1 MSVPGQV
8 KTSKNKSSTKKTM
21 GEGATEASKA
31 GMSMLIPV
39 VGLKAVSAAI
49 AAKGATAAV
58 KKFGP
63 NLVKATKKYF
73 DPVKT
78 QKMKTG
84 RGRGTPGNKKE
95 MEDAFVVYKKG
106 PLSKN
111 KKGDIDMGMKKV
123 TKAEGEKMLARGAA
137 RKVGLGTVVAA
148 TGIAA
153 GSALSRDKKEPK
165 GTPAT
170 VTPNQK
176 SRQADLSETQKVT
189 QTKDIGDGDKKNKK
203 SKDSI
208 ISKSAESKPKPPR
221 PRNKN
226 VESIA
231 TTEKKIASKKAAQD
245 MATQEKRSRKKP
257 TTKDVGGE
265 NAEVS
270 KKKTAK
276 KKDISDPKKAKGYD
290 YSPNE
295 DDYKFE
301 ADDLNLYKGGM
312 AKAFGKG
319 GMYKGNKKTYGM
331 RYGGFTRRG
340 MGK

>member
-21 GEGATEASKA
+21 GEGATEASKV

-39 VGLKAVSAAI
+39 VGLKAVSAAV
-49 AAKGATAAV
+49 AAKGATAAA

-63 NLVKATKKYF
+63 NLVKAAKKYF
-73 DPVKT
+73 NPVKT

-84 RGRGTPGNKKE
+84 KGRGTPGNKKE
-95 MEDAFVVYKKG
+95 MEDAYVVYKKS
-106 PLSKN
+106 PMSKN
-111 KKGDIDMGMKKV
+111 KKGDVDMSMKKV
-123 TKAEGEKMLARGAA
+123 TKAQGEKMLAQGAA
-137 RKVGLGTVVAA
+137 RKVGLA
-148 TGIAA
+148 TIAA
-153 GSALSRDKKEPK
+153 EASILTGSALSRDKKEPK

-176 SRQADLSETQKVT
+176 SRQAKLPKEEGMGGKATVSPNQKSRQAT
-189 QTKDIGDGDKKNKK
+189 LAKPP
-203 SKDSI
+203 
-208 ISKSAESKPKPPR
+208 KPKPKPKAPR
-221 PRNKN
+221 PRDKD
-226 VESIA
+226 VEGIA

-257 TTKDVGGE
+257 TTTDVGQ
-265 NAEVS
+265 EVS

-319 GMYKGNKKTYGM
+319 GMYKGGKKTYGM
-331 RYGGFTRRG
+331 KYGGFTRRG

>member
-21 GEGATEASKA
+21 GEGATEASKV

-63 NLVKATKKYF
+63 NLVKAAKKYF

-84 RGRGTPGNKKE
+84 RGRGTSGNKKE

-106 PLSKN
+106 PLSKT
-111 KKGDIDMGMKKV
+111 KKGDTDMGMKKV
-123 TKAEGEKMLARGAA
+123 TKVEGEKMLAKGAA
-137 RKVGLGTVVAA
+137 RKVGLGTVAAA
-148 TGIAA
+148 TGIAV
-153 GSALSRDKKEPK
+153 GSSLSKDKKEPK

-176 SRQADLSETQKVT
+176 SRQATLPKDEGMGGKATVSPNQKSRQAT
-189 QTKDIGDGDKKNKK
+189 LAKPP
-203 SKDSI
+203 
-208 ISKSAESKPKPPR
+208 KPK
-221 PRNKN
+221 
-226 VESIA
+226 
-231 TTEKKIASKKAAQD
+231 
-245 MATQEKRSRKKP
+245 KKP
-257 TTKDVGGE
+257 TITDVGQ
-265 NAEVS
+265 EVS
-270 KKKTAK
+270 KKKDKPKKVLDKEAMSAK
-276 KKDISDPKKAKGYD
+276 TKDGPSSSKRRAGEPVPKRKAKPSIIDKSAGGSKKDISDPKKAKGYD

-312 AKAFGKG
+312 AFGKG
-319 GMYKGNKKTYGM
+319 GMYKGNKKAYGM

>member
-21 GEGATEASKA
+21 GEGATEASQV

-39 VGLKAVSAAI
+39 IGLKAVSATL
-49 AAKGATAAV
+49 AAKGATAAA

-63 NLVKATKKYF
+63 NLVKAAKKYF

-84 RGRGTPGNKKE
+84 KGRGTPGNKKE
-95 MEDAFVVYKKG
+95 MEDAYVVYKKS
-106 PLSKN
+106 PMSKN
-111 KKGDIDMGMKKV
+111 KKGDIDMSMKKV
-123 TKAEGEKMLARGAA
+123 TKAQGERMLAQGAA
-137 RKVGLGTVVAA
+137 RKVGLA
-148 TGIAA
+148 TIAA
-153 GSALSRDKKEPK
+153 EASILTGSALSRDKKEPK

-176 SRQADLSETQKVT
+176 SRQAKLPKEEGMGGKATVSPNQKSRQAT
-189 QTKDIGDGDKKNKK
+189 LAKPP
-203 SKDSI
+203 
-208 ISKSAESKPKPPR
+208 KPK
-221 PRNKN
+221 
-226 VESIA
+226 
-231 TTEKKIASKKAAQD
+231 
-245 MATQEKRSRKKP
+245 KKP
-257 TTKDVGGE
+257 TITDVGQ
-265 NAEVS
+265 EVS
-270 KKKTAK
+270 KKKDKPKKVLDKEAMSAK
-276 KKDISDPKKAKGYD
+276 TKDGPSSSKRRAGEPVPKRKAKPSIIDKSAGGSKKDISDPKKAKGYD

-312 AKAFGKG
+312 AFGKG
-319 GMYKGNKKTYGM
+319 GIYKGAKKTYGM
-331 RYGGFTRRG
+331 RNGGFTRRG

>member
-63 NLVKATKKYF
+63 NLVKAAKKYF

-78 QKMKTG
+78 QRMKTG

-106 PLSKN
+106 PLSKT
-111 KKGDIDMGMKKV
+111 KKGDTDMGMKKV
-123 TKAEGEKMLARGAA
+123 TKAEGEKMLAKGAA
-137 RKVGLGTVVAA
+137 RKVGLGTVAAA

-176 SRQADLSETQKVT
+176 SRQATLAKPP
-189 QTKDIGDGDKKNKK
+189 
-203 SKDSI
+203 
-208 ISKSAESKPKPPR
+208 KPK
-221 PRNKN
+221 
-226 VESIA
+226 
-231 TTEKKIASKKAAQD
+231 
-245 MATQEKRSRKKP
+245 KKP
-257 TTKDVGGE
+257 TITDVGQ
-265 NAEVS
+265 EVS
-270 KKKTAK
+270 KKKDKPKKVLDKEAMSAK
-276 KKDISDPKKAKGYD
+276 TKDGPSSSKRRAGEPVPKRKAKPSIIDKSAGRSKKDISDPKKAKGYD

-312 AKAFGKG
+312 AFGKG
-319 GMYKGNKKTYGM
+319 GMYKGAKKTYGM
-331 RYGGFTRRG
+331 RNGGFTRRG

>member
-63 NLVKATKKYF
+63 NLVKAAKKYF

-84 RGRGTPGNKKE
+84 RGRGTSGNKNE

-106 PLSKN
+106 PLSKT
-111 KKGDIDMGMKKV
+111 KKGDTDMGMKKV
-123 TKAEGEKMLARGAA
+123 TKVEGEKMLAKGAA
-137 RKVGLGTVVAA
+137 RKVGLGTVAAA
-148 TGIAA
+148 TGIAV
-153 GSALSRDKKEPK
+153 GSSLSKDKKEPK

-226 VESIA
+226 VEGMA

-257 TTKDVGGE
+257 TTTDVGE
-265 NAEVS
+265 QVS

-319 GMYKGNKKTYGM
+319 GMYKGAKKTYGM
-331 RYGGFTRRG
+331 KYGGFTRRG

>member
-49 AAKGATAAV
+49 AAKGVTAAA

-63 NLVKATKKYF
+63 NLVKAAKKYF
-73 DPVKT
+73 NPVKT

-84 RGRGTPGNKKE
+84 KGRGTLGNKKE
-95 MEDAFVVYKKG
+95 MEDAYVVYKKG
-106 PLSKN
+106 PLSKT

>member
-1 MSVPGQV
+1 MAVPGQV

-21 GEGATEASKA
+21 GEGATEASQV

-39 VGLKAVSAAI
+39 IGLKAVSATL
-49 AAKGATAAV
+49 AAKGATAAA

-63 NLVKATKKYF
+63 NLVKAAKKYF
-73 DPVKT
+73 NPVKT

-84 RGRGTPGNKKE
+84 KGRGTPGNKKE
-95 MEDAFVVYKKG
+95 MEDAYVVYKKS
-106 PLSKN
+106 PMSKN
-111 KKGDIDMGMKKV
+111 KKGDIDMSMKKV
-123 TKAEGEKMLARGAA
+123 TKAQGERMLAQGAA
-137 RKVGLGTVVAA
+137 RKVGLATIVAEA
-148 TGIAA
+148 SILT

-257 TTKDVGGE
+257 TTTDVGE
-265 NAEVS
+265 QVS
-270 KKKTAK
+270 KKKTTK

-312 AKAFGKG
+312 AFGKG
-319 GMYKGNKKTYGM
+319 GIYKGAKKTYGM
-331 RYGGFTRRG
+331 RNGGFTRRG
-340 MGK
+340 VGK